1 MPDLLIEIGTEEIP
15 SSYIPTAVEAIGG
28 AIVKGIS
35 AARLES
41 GALTL
46 LHTHRR
52 MVIHLTGVSATGES
66 ITEDRRGPPASAAFD
81 ADGNPTKAALGFARG
96 QGVDPSELT
105 VVETKKGAYVTAMV
119 TVAGESAADV
129 LGKVLPKALRS
140 TPFPK
145 SMRWT
150 GSDTTFARPIRYLT
164 AILGE
169 EELPLSAVGLTASR
183 ETRGHA
189 FLSPEAIRLD
199 SADLGKYCDLLRDHF
214 VMVSPEER
222 RQHILEGI
230 AAVAGD
236 DVAAAAHPGLLSEVV
251 GMAEWPNILSGAIE
265 NEYLELPVEVLET
278 AMRVHLRFFP
288 VFQSDGGLEPRFLAV
303 MDRRQE
309 AADLVR
315 EGMERVLRSR
325 LSDARF
331 FNGED
336 KKTRLQ
342 DLVPELDDKSV
353 HRDLGSYGDKVKR
366 METLAGDFLIG
377 ATGLDAPV
385 TEVKR
390 AALLCKADLLTEM
403 VGEFPELQGTVG
415 RIYAERDG
423 EDPAVALAIEDHYRP
438 RGPRDDLP
446 RGPVSIVVA
455 LAEKLD
461 NLVSF
466 VSVAGLPSGSSDPF
480 GLRRQALGIVRLAC
494 EKEVSLDLEAALSA
508 AAETLPGLDD
518 ARRDEL
524 TGQVLGFV
532 KERFYQWSVDAGLR
546 YDLVRAAMGASA
558 VPFDARSCRHRI
570 EALMTMADEPFFD
583 QLMVVVE
590 RTANIT
596 RDMGEGA
603 RLRPELLVEE
613 EEQAVGRVLAGVR
626 EELDA
631 LLVAK
636 DYVTLGRRFAEAFG
650 DPVHEFF
657 EKVFVNVDDQAIR
670 ANRLALLREVND
682 LFGGP
687 VADLSKVEKRAE
699 KGAS

>member
-15 SSYIPTAVEAIGG
+15 SSYIPAAVESIGD
-28 AIVKGIS
+28 ALRKGLS
-35 AARLES
+35 GARLKT
-41 GALTL
+41 GVLTL

-52 MVIHLTGVSATGES
+52 MVIHLTDVSATGES
-66 ITEDRRGPPASAAFD
+66 VTEDRRGPPARAAFD

-96 QGVDPSELT
+96 QGVDPSELKL
-105 VVETKKGAYVTAMV
+105 VETKKGSYVSAAV
-119 TVAGESAADV
+119 TVAGESAAAV
-129 LGKVLPKALRS
+129 LGRVLPNALRS

-169 EELPLSAVGLTASR
+169 EALPLAAAGLTASR

-189 FLSPEAIRLD
+189 FLAPEAIPLE
-199 SADLGKYCDLLRDHF
+199 SANLERYREVLGEHF
-214 VMVSPEER
+214 VMVDPKER
-222 RQHILEGI
+222 RLHILAGI
-230 AAVAGD
+230 AAAAGD
-236 DVAAAAHPGLLSEVV
+236 AAAAAVHPGLLSEVI
-251 GMAEWPNILSGAIE
+251 GMAEWPNILTGTIE
-265 NEYLELPVEVLET
+265 DEYLELPVEVLET

-288 VFQSDGGLEPRFLAV
+288 VVTPDGGMEPRFLAV
-303 MDRRQE
+303 MDRRKE

-315 EGMERVLRSR
+315 EGMERVLCSR
-325 LSDARF
+325 LADARF

-336 KKTRLQ
+336 RKTRLS
-342 DLVPELDDKSV
+342 DLVPDLDDKSV
-353 HRDLGSYGDKVKR
+353 HRELGSYGDKVRR
-366 METLAGDFLIG
+366 MESLAGDFLVD

-385 TEVKR
+385 AKVRR

-415 RIYAERDG
+415 RIYAGRDG
-423 EDPAVALAIEDHYRP
+423 EDEAVALAIEDHYRP

-446 RGPVSIVVA
+446 RGPVSLVVA
-455 LAEKLD
+455 LSEKLD

-480 GLRRQALGIVRLAC
+480 GLRRQALGIIRVTC
-494 EKEVSLDLEAALSA
+494 EKEVSLDLEAALFA
-508 AAETLPGLDD
+508 AAGTLPGLDA
-518 ARRDEL
+518 ARRGEL
-524 TGQVLGFV
+524 TEQVLGFV
-532 KERFYQWSVDAGLR
+532 RERFYQWSVDAGLR

-558 VPFDARSCRHRI
+558 VPFDARSCRRRT
-570 EALMTMADEPFFD
+570 EALMKMADEPFFD
-583 QLMVVVE
+583 PLMVVVE

-596 RDMGEGA
+596 RDMGKGVP
-603 RLRPELLVEE
+603 LDPELLVEE
-613 EEQAVGRVLAGVR
+613 EEQTVGLVLAQVR

-631 LLVAK
+631 LLLAE

-650 DPVHEFF
+650 GPVHAFF
-657 EKVFVNVDDQAIR
+657 EKVFVNVEDPALR
-670 ANRLALLREVND
+670 ANRLALLREVNG

-687 VADLSKVEKRAE
+687 VADLSKVAKRAG
-699 KGAS
+699 KSAS